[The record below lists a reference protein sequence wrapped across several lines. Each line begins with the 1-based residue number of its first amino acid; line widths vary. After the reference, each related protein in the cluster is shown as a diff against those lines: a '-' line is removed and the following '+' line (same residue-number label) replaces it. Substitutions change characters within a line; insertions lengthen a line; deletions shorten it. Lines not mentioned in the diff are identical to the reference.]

1 MEVERQ
7 EVDGVR
13 LHAIPENRWR
23 VTKVWMSDGTGKWPT
38 KLEPIEGASWE
49 APFVAENL
57 VDARRRGLEL
67 VPCKD
72 KGMIEKIEVERVS

>member
-13 LHAIPENRWR
+13 VHSVPDIQWR
-23 VTKVWMSDGTGKWPT
+23 VTKVWMSNGIGRYPT
-38 KLEPIEGASWE
+38 KIEPIDGASWGM
-49 APFVAENL
+49 PFVAENF

-72 KGMIEKIEVERVS
+72 KGTIEKIEVELVP